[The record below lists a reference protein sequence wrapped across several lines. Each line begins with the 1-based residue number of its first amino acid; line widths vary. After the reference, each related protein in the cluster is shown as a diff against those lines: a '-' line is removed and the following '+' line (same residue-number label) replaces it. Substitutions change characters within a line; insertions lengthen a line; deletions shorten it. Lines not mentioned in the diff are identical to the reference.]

1 MYVLHDILSPVVSRY
16 MDRAKFK
23 STILKYWPTK
33 VLEDGTE
40 VMDLLP
46 YYDSGNFF
54 EDDIGRKKI
63 YPLIGT
69 SFDDLKYE
77 SKKSEDIDYTKYGY
91 IPGVDTVNDTAVTNP
106 TLAAAM
112 AEVASRQALGAPIA
126 KKRTPRDYSKIHRAW
141 FSLEANSYDANYKV
155 TTTDIKE
162 FITKST
168 FPVEN
173 PIWVDDGKGTSPD
186 KNGQTEFTFSTDT
199 VEVVTDTV
207 TLRTWGN
214 IENAHMLTDLEILQL
229 LNTDAIFSFTYE
241 AESLLVALAL
251 LDYDGIIF
259 DRVFTIK
266 EKILYFNGT
275 ANAPVDGTSTSNIE
289 TTYVITCRLTRKLS
303 ASLTSPDATAYFE
316 KVRDKINSLDGLY
329 QTSSVSTSIARD
341 ALTPSGYVPAGTKKA
356 GIRNEYIKQSTKMQQ
371 GVATQLNTLL
381 YAVAPPLNNALYYS
395 NDDED
400 YDTATGAYKGY
411 VRYIRKEG
419 LENLSPK
426 DFYDV
431 VTKRIATGYSTNEK
445 NISWLENFAANIISV
460 VVVAVVFYFTGP
472 TTAAGVA
479 SALAGAAVA
488 LTLVSLALSKAG
500 SKAFAYRVNGIA
512 AGIGVVAQYVGIVA
526 FIASIP
532 ALLANIARSM
542 SAGLMAGTQEMISTQ
557 IAGFQNMSTMN
568 QILASVNYAGSWAQ
582 FFMAQDE
589 ARRVKELNDITEENK
604 RLAKELSE
612 YQPGDIDMVASLTQ
626 SHTDS
631 MFETTEIDRFYH
643 YVESGWADHSLSVNN

>member
-1 MYVLHDILSPVVSRY
+1 MYVLHDPLSPVISRY

-23 STILKYWPTK
+23 SVILKYWPTK
-33 VLEDGTE
+33 ILEDGVE
-40 VMDLLP
+40 VMDLLV

-54 EDDIGRKKI
+54 EGDIGRKKI
-63 YPLIGT
+63 YSVIGT

-91 IPGVDTVNDTAVTNP
+91 IPGVDTVNDTAATNP

-112 AEVASRQALGAPIA
+112 AEVAHRQALGAPVA

-155 TTTDIKE
+155 TTIDIKE
-162 FITKST
+162 FIDKST
-168 FPVEN
+168 FPAEN
-173 PIWVDDGKGTSPD
+173 PLWVDDGKGTSPD
-186 KNGQTEFTFSTDT
+186 KNGQNEFTFSTDL
-199 VEVVTDTV
+199 VEIVTDTV

-214 IENAHMLTDLEILQL
+214 IENAHMLTDSEILQL
-229 LNTDAIFSFTYE
+229 LNTDAIFCFTYE

-251 LDYDGIIF
+251 LDYEGVIF

-266 EKILYFNGT
+266 EKILYFNGN
-275 ANAPVDGTSTSNIE
+275 ANAPVDGSSISNIE
-289 TTYVITCRLTRKLS
+289 TTYVITCKLTRKLN
-303 ASLTSPDATAYFE
+303 ASLVSPEATAYFE
-316 KVRDKINSLDGLY
+316 RVRDKVNSLDGLY
-329 QTSSVSTSIARD
+329 QTSSVTASVANN

-431 VTKRIATGYSTNEK
+431 VTKRIATGYSLNKK

-472 TTAAGVA
+472 ATAAAVA
-479 SALAGAAVA
+479 SALAASAVA
-488 LTLVSLALSKAG
+488 LTLVSLALNKVG
-500 SKAFAYRVNGIA
+500 SEAFAYRVNGIA
-512 AGIGVVAQYVGIVA
+512 AGIGAVAQYVGIVT

-542 SAGLMAGTQEMISTQ
+542 SASLMAGTQEIISAQ

-589 ARRVKELNDITEENK
+589 ARKIKELNDLTAENK
-604 RLAKELSE
+604 RLSEELSK

-631 MFETTEIDRFYH
+631 VFETTELDRFYH
-643 YVESGWADHSLSVNN
+643 YVESGWVDHSLSVNN

>member
-54 EDDIGRKKI
+54 EGDIGRKKI

-112 AEVASRQALGAPIA
+112 AEVASRQALGAPIT

-229 LNTDAIFSFTYE
+229 LNTDTIFSFTYE

-289 TTYVITCRLTRKLS
+289 TTYVITCKLTRKLS

-400 YDTATGAYKGY
+400 YDTATGAYNGY

-431 VTKRIATGYSTNEK
+431 VTKRIATGYSTNRK
-445 NISWLENFAANIISV
+445 NISWLENFAANVISAV
-460 VVVAVVFYFTGP
+460 IVAVVFYFTGP
-472 TTAAGVA
+472 ATA
-479 SALAGAAVA
+479 AAVA
-488 LTLVSLALSKAG
+488 AALTAAAIALRLVSLALSKVG
-500 SKAFAYRVNGIA
+500 STAFAYRVNGIA
-512 AGIGVVAQYVGIVA
+512 AGIEVVAQYVGIVA
-526 FIASIP
+526 GIASIP
-532 ALLANIARSM
+532 ALLANIASSM
-542 SAGLMAGTQEMISTQ
+542 SAGLMAGTQEVISTQ

-643 YVESGWADHSLSVNN
+643 YVESGWVDHSLSVNN

>member
-1 MYVLHDILSPVVSRY
+1 MYVLHDLLGPVISAY

-33 VLEDGTE
+33 VLEDGTV

-91 IPGVDTVNDTAVTNP
+91 IPGVDTVNDTAATNP

-112 AEVASRQALGAPIA
+112 AEVARRQALGAPVA
-126 KKRTPRDYSKIHRAW
+126 KKRTLRDYSKIHRAW
-141 FSLEANSYDANYKV
+141 FSLEANSYDANYEV

-162 FITKST
+162 FIDKST
-168 FPVEN
+168 FPAEN
-173 PIWVDDGKGTSPD
+173 PLWVDDGKGTNPD
-186 KNGQTEFTFSTDT
+186 KNGQNEFTFPTDL
-199 VEVVTDTV
+199 VEIVTDTV

-229 LNTDAIFSFTYE
+229 LNTDTIFSFTYE

-251 LDYDGIIF
+251 LDYEGVIF

-266 EKILYFNGT
+266 EKILYFNGN
-275 ANAPVDGTSTSNIE
+275 ANAPVDGSSISNIE
-289 TTYVITCRLTRKLS
+289 TTYVITCKLTRKLN
-303 ASLTSPDATAYFE
+303 APLVSPEATAYFE
-316 KVRDKINSLDGLY
+316 RVRDKVNSLDGLY
-329 QTSSVSTSIARD
+329 QTSSVTASVANN
-341 ALTPSGYVPAGTKKA
+341 ALTPSGYVSAGTKKA

-371 GVATQLNTLL
+371 GVATQLNALL
-381 YAVAPPLNNALYYS
+381 YAVAPPLNSALYYS
-395 NDDED
+395 NEDED
-400 YDTATGAYKGY
+400 YDTTTGAYKGY

-419 LENLSPK
+419 LADLSPK

-431 VTKRIATGYSTNEK
+431 VTKRIATGYSTNKK
-445 NISWLENFAANIISV
+445 NLSWLENFAANVISAI
-460 VVVAVVFYFTGP
+460 VVAVTLYYAGP
-472 TTAAGVA
+472 VTAAAVA
-479 SALAGAAVA
+479 AALTAAAAILTAASIALSRAGAA
-488 LTLVSLALSKAG
+488 
-500 SKAFAYRVNGIA
+500 AFSYRVGGIA

-532 ALLANIARSM
+532 TLLANIARSM
-542 SAGLMAGTQEMISTQ
+542 SASLMAGTQEIISTQ

-612 YQPGDIDMVASLTQ
+612 YQPGDIDRVASLTQ